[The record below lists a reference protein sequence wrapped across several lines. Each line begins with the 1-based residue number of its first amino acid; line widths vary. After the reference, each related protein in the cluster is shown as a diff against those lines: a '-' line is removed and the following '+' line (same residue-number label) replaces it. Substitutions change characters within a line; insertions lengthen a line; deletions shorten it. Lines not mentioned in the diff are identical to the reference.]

1 MVNERAFERHITYE
15 IRVKGELGPEWSSW
29 FDGFTI
35 TTDNDGETTLTG
47 QIADQPALHGLLAK
61 IQNLGL
67 TLVRVEQ
74 RS

>member
-1 MVNERAFERHITYE
+1 MVNERELERRITYE

-35 TTDNDGETTLTG
+35 TTEDDGETTLVG
-47 QIADQPALHGLLAK
+47 QVADQPALHGLLAK

>member
-1 MVNERAFERHITYE
+1 MANESELVRRITYA

-35 TTDNDGETTLTG
+35 TTEDDGETTLVG
-47 QIADQPALHGLLAK
+47 LIADQPALHGLLAK

>member
-1 MVNERAFERHITYE
+1 MANESELERCITYE
-15 IRVKGELGPEWSSW
+15 ICVKGELGPEWSSW

-35 TTDNDGETTLTG
+35 TEDDGETILVG
-47 QIADQPALHGLLAK
+47 QVADQPALHGLLAK

>member
-1 MVNERAFERHITYE
+1 MVNKNRLRQSLTYE
-15 IRVKGELGPEWSSW
+15 IRVKGNLGPEWSSW

-35 TTDNDGETTLTG
+35 TTEDDGETILVG
-47 QIADQPALHGLLAK
+47 QVADQPALHGLLAK

-74 RS
+74 QS

>member
-1 MVNERAFERHITYE
+1 MVNKNRLRQSLTYE
-15 IRVKGELGPEWSSW
+15 IRVKGNLGPEWSAW

-35 TTDNDGETTLTG
+35 TTEDDGETTLVG
-47 QIADQPALHGLLAK
+47 NVADQPALHGLLTK

>member
-1 MVNERAFERHITYE
+1 MTKESELERRITYE
-15 IRVKGELGPEWSSW
+15 IRVKGELSPEWSSW

-35 TTDNDGETTLTG
+35 KTEDDGETTLVG
-47 QIADQPALHGLLAK
+47 QVADQPALHGLLAK